1 MLIAWWL
8 HAQVLTVLASV
19 ALLGDVLTPFKAGG
33 LLLCTIGIGLYNAI
47 KAQDDATAKGG
58 PPTHARD

>member
-1 MLIAWWL
+1 M
-8 HAQVLTVLASV
+8 LTVLASV